1 MLFILVFVVDTSCED
16 EFFVVLCG
24 VESLT
29 AYRKD
34 IHMYFASVGG
44 GGGDV
49 LVIIYP
55 VLVYAHIVLFL
66 LFLQHTRMVYAQRHL
81 LS

>member
-16 EFFVVLCG
+16 EFFVVPCG

-34 IHMYFASVGG
+34 IHMYVASVGG
-44 GGGDV
+44 GDV
-49 LVIIYP
+49 SVIIYP
-55 VLVYAHIVLFL
+55 VLVYAHIVRFL
-66 LFLQHTRMVYAQRHL
+66 LFLQHECMVYAQ
-81 LS
+81 

>member
-16 EFFVVLCG
+16 EFFVVPCG

-34 IHMYFASVGG
+34 IHMYVASVGGG

-55 VLVYAHIVLFL
+55 VLVYAHIVRFL
-66 LFLQHTRMVYAQRHL
+66 LFLQHECMVYAQ
-81 LS
+81 